1 VKTPQQHLNCW
12 GKYKSFIG
20 LYVDDMLDEMFH
32 KNKLHNAFPY
42 SPWLVQII

>member
-1 VKTPQQHLNCW
+1 VKTSQQHLNGW

-32 KNKLHNAFPY
+32 QNKLIRFFGVK
-42 SPWLVQII
+42 S